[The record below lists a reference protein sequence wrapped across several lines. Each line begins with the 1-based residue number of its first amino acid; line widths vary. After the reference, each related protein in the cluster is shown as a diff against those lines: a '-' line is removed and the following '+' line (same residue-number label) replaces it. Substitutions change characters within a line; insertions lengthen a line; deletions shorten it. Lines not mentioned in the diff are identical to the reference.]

1 MKFHE
6 ILRQRRL
13 ALGLTQ
19 EQLAQRLGVSAPA
32 VNKWERNNSYPDIT
46 MLPPLARLLE
56 VDLNTLLSFQEELT
70 EEEIGAFANVLGER
84 AQQEGCEAAF
94 RLARDKLREY
104 PNSDLLAY
112 TAAQILDGALVLWKR
127 GENDPEREQAWKGE
141 ILALYRRCADS
152 GDRRVRERAERMLIS
167 QYMAQGELEQAE
179 EQLAR
184 LPQEDRERPMLE
196 AMLRR
201 KQKRS
206 EEAWPILER
215 ELFRQASDLQS
226 TLMALMDLALEAGDK
241 TCARQYSETAEQA
254 GRVFQLTAYAVA
266 SAPLQLALA
275 DRGAGGAGTAPAQ
288 PGGALGPECVPSL
301 PPLAHKGGCEGSPA
315 DHAPISAGGTGA
327 GPGIRFP
334 PGDPRIPGDAGAGSP
349 GRNIDK
355 INYFIRK
362 IDLKNGL
369 GRSMMGTR

>member
-46 MLPPLARLLE
+46 LLPPLARLLE

-167 QYMAQGELEQAE
+167 QYMA
-179 EQLAR
+179 
-184 LPQEDRERPMLE
+184 RESWSRQRNSWPACPRRTGNGPCWRPCS
-196 AMLRR
+196 AGNRSGRKRR
-201 KQKRS
+201 GPFWS
-206 EEAWPILER
+206 G
-215 ELFRQASDLQS
+215 SCS
-226 TLMALMDLALEAGDK
+226 
-241 TCARQYSETAEQA
+241 
-254 GRVFQLTAYAVA
+254 GRHQI
-266 SAPLQLALA
+266 S
-275 DRGAGGAGTAPAQ
+275 
-288 PGGALGPECVPSL
+288 SL
-301 PPLAHKGGCEGSPA
+301 PSWL
-315 DHAPISAGGTGA
+315 
-327 GPGIRFP
+327 
-334 PGDPRIPGDAGAGSP
+334 
-349 GRNIDK
+349 
-355 INYFIRK
+355 
-362 IDLKNGL
+362 
-369 GRSMMGTR
+369 